1 MTSPNFRTPGSSRA
15 SDNGLYIA
23 LLILLC
29 AAIGI
34 GIGVHLALK
43 LI

>member
-1 MTSPNFRTPGSSRA
+1 MTSPNFRTPGSSRP

-29 AAIGI
+29 AAVVIGL
-34 GIGVHLALK
+34 GVHQALK
-43 LI
+43 LF